1 MVSDVLKL
9 DLEVVGKYDVVLL
22 DPAWDD
28 GVSSNPTRGLSI
40 TYPTIKVDQVK
51 QIPVNELCPVGVVAL
66 WVTNSKLQEG
76 IDILKIWGCRLVEV
90 VVWVTKTSSGKLWHS
105 HGQFLR
111 HNKEILLLSVK
122 GKSFLSKSRS
132 GDVIMSK
139 VRQQSRKPD
148 EVYQL
153 LERLNPGARYL
164 ELFGRRWNYR
174 EGWCTIGL
182 DGASSL

>member
-1 MVSDVLKL
+1 MVSDVLEL
-9 DLEVVGKYDVVLL
+9 DLKLVGEYDVVLL

-40 TYPTIKVDQVK
+40 TYPMIKVDQVK
-51 QIPVNELCPVGVVAL
+51 QIPVNKLCPVGFVPL
-66 WVTNSKLQEG
+66 WVTNLRLKEG
-76 IDILKIWGCRLVEV
+76 IDILKTWGCLLVEV
-90 VVWVTKTSSGKLWHS
+90 VVWVKKTSSGKLWHS

-111 HNKEILLLSVK
+111 YNKEILVFSVR
-122 GKSFLSKSRS
+122 GKSILSKSRS

-153 LERLNPGARYL
+153 LERLNPDARYL
-164 ELFGRRWNYR
+164 KLFGRRWNCR
-174 EGWCTIGL
+174 
-182 DGASSL
+182 